1 MHILYLLVTL
11 IPFTIA
17 TSSTPT
23 PTKCGS
29 RDLPSCPDDR
39 QTCIADPSNLECS
52 LIGDCPGLC
61 VILDG
66 QTCAGFLG
74 LDCPS
79 G

>member
-1 MHILYLLVTL
+1 MHILHLLLPL

-17 TSSTPT
+17 ASTPT

-29 RDLPSCPDDR
+29 RGLPPCPDSR
-39 QTCIADPSNLECS
+39 QTCIADPAKLGCS